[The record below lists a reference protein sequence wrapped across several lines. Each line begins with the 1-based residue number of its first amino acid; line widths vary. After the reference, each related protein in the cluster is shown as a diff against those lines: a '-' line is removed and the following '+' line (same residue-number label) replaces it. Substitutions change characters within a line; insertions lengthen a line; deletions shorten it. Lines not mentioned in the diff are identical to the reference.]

1 MESALIAYQPLNLK
15 EQVKG
20 DQANLICQNLEDIFG
35 DEGPRERQTSEVNNL
50 IKSII

>member
-1 MESALIAYQPLNLK
+1 MESALIAYQLLNLK

-35 DEGPRERQTSEVNNL
+35 DEGHRTERETDIWSE
-50 IKSII
+50 